1 MFSFDRPAGVRIN
14 ALYLKPMRAP
24 QPAPLILIKG
34 RQRSSAKVNLF
45 FVLGRPLEIRGRGG
59 RLCRRP
65 RRRAR
70 NHIRGLTFSEQLRR
84 FATMAFATTA
94 RATIRLPVSF
104 RHIRG
109 TA

>member
-45 FVLGRPLEIRGRGG
+45 FVLGRPPGIRGWVAA
-59 RLCRRP
+59 C
-65 RRRAR
+65 AV
-70 NHIRGLTFSEQLRR
+70 GLEG
-84 FATMAFATTA
+84 A
-94 RATIRLPVSF
+94 
-104 RHIRG
+104 RG
-109 TA
+109 TTFAG